1 MLSAVGKT
9 AEIQVQRE
17 DVLRQF
23 ELMFIVDGTVSE
35 EDAGTVATAVQSF
48 ISVKG
53 TVLRTDAWGRRR
65 LAYPINKKTDGYY
78 WVVAFECEPGD
89 VDALKYQL
97 RVNEKIVRWIVTRPE
112 RGVCMKPAEAA
123 TLESETSLSAS
134 TAAPE
139 ALISSE
145 PASEGGPISEPE
157 HE

>member
-1 MLSAVGKT
+1 M
-9 AEIQVQRE
+9 
-17 DVLRQF
+17 RQF

-89 VDALKYQL
+89 VDALK
-97 RVNEKIVRWIVTRPE
+97 
-112 RGVCMKPAEAA
+112 
-123 TLESETSLSAS
+123 
-134 TAAPE
+134 
-139 ALISSE
+139 
-145 PASEGGPISEPE
+145 
-157 HE
+157 